1 MKVVGVIV
9 LGCVALLFSSSS
21 AVDSDQKQAEVVDKL
36 EKSILQILLE
46 VGDKEQ
52 KDRSEEGD
60 VNYSAC
66 DWYGTAPFCDGS
78 CPNVR
83 KAAVEWSKCGDGR
96 CCWTGQKVKCCA
108 TWESGGPL

>member
-46 VGDKEQ
+46 VGDKEEQ
-52 KDRSEEGD
+52 KDRE
-60 VNYSAC
+60 YYAC
-66 DWYGTAPFCDGS
+66 RWYGTSPFCDGS
-78 CPNVR
+78 CPNV
-83 KAAVEWSKCGDGR
+83 KTAVERDECGDGA
-96 CCWTGQKVKCCA
+96 CCWTGQKVKCCIKA
-108 TWESGGPL
+108 

>member
-46 VGDKEQ
+46 VGDKEEQ
-52 KDRSEEGD
+52 KDRSEED
-60 VNYSAC
+60 SAC
-66 DWYGTAPFCDGS
+66 RWYGTAPFCGGS
-78 CPNVR
+78 CLNFQ
-83 KAAVEWSKCGDGR
+83 KAVKWTDCGDGA
-96 CCWTGQKVKCCA
+96 CCWTGQKVKCCPKA
-108 TWESGGPL
+108 IHS